1 MAKKTVNKSAKT
13 GRFVSNATVKKNP
26 STTVVQ
32 TVRTGKKKG

>member
-13 GRFVSNATVKKNP
+13 DRFVSNTTVKKNP